1 MWFCTAVFPS
11 NTYLLTQT
19 YSPFL
24 WSFPISCALFCR
36 LLLNNNTPV
45 TGSTSPTLIQVDV
58 ESCIFYCYFSPG
70 SKVRSRSSVAA
81 GIQTSSFNMAV
92 FVEGLIG
99 VIIFYIIILVIGLVA
114 GRKKSSSAD
123 SQFLAD
129 RGLGL
134 FVSSFTL
141 SGKIV
146 TGDDEHAVDMFD
158 MSWQNFQAAM
168 LHYRADFR
176 LHARSWSSFRL

>member
-1 MWFCTAVFPS
+1 MYKKIIVNISMVSLQSNYLHCHWFVWFCTAVIPS

-81 GIQTSSFNMAV
+81 GIQTKFLTWRCSSKDWSAW
-92 FVEGLIG
+92 
-99 VIIFYIIILVIGLVA
+99 
-114 GRKKSSSAD
+114 SSST
-123 SQFLAD
+123 
-129 RGLGL
+129 
-134 FVSSFTL
+134 SS
-141 SGKIV
+141 
-146 TGDDEHAVDMFD
+146 
-158 MSWQNFQAAM
+158 
-168 LHYRADFR
+168 
-176 LHARSWSSFRL
+176 SWSLG